1 MQRKV
6 FTTEE
11 LLKRAKCWLRQIG
24 KMKSHSFAC
33 CLPMSVVRA
42 DGPGLSL
49 TFCFRTSKVM
59 ENPWGV
65 THGGMLA
72 LALDWAMGASART
85 ILDQCDAPTVSMQ
98 IDYLKPVPL
107 DADLY
112 IRVEVDHAGK
122 NLAHL
127 CATGYLAEGE
137 MPCVKASGH
146 YFMRN
151 LPLVLMDDDGE

>member
-1 MQRKV
+1 MQRKA

-11 LLKRAKCWLRQIG
+11 LLKRARYWLRQIG
-24 KMKSHSFAC
+24 ELKPHSFAC
-33 CLPMSVVRA
+33 GLPMTVVAA

-49 TFCFRTSKVM
+49 TFCFRTSAVM

-98 IDYLKPVPL
+98 LDYLQPVPL

-122 NLAHL
+122 TLAHL

-137 MPCVKASGH
+137 MPCVRASGH

-151 LPLVLMDDDGE
+151 LPLVLNDYDGE